1 MNDIELIEVSPDY
14 SEQIR
19 EYAAEFSSDQMKAV
33 PEEGRIPG
41 LDNLEEYDSVEKW
54 LEYCKKMTGKTACFL
69 SIRKSDHKII
79 GALILRRKLEYDDDD
94 PEFCSH
100 IGYSVRPSERMKGYA
115 AKQLRLG
122 LIKAKEAGLKTVRL
136 ICRDINTGSIR
147 TILANGGRYVDS
159 IYGEESGMT
168 INRYDISLD

>member
-1 MNDIELIEVSPDY
+1 MEKIRLVPVSPEY
-14 SEQIR
+14 AEQIR
-19 EYAAEFSSDQMKAV
+19 EYAAEFSSDRLKAV
-33 PEEGRIPG
+33 PEEGRVPG
-41 LDNLEEYDSVEKW
+41 LDGLEEYPSVNEW
-54 LEYCKKMTGKTACFL
+54 LCFCSEMSGKISWFL
-69 SIRKSDHKII
+69 SVRESDNRVV
-79 GALILRRKLEYDDDD
+79 GALSLRHSLEYDDDG